1 MAAAALSSD
10 DDDDDDVSALHAA
23 PASIAAPASDAPAR
37 APASASNEM
46 RPAAT
51 LLTLPGVISAAEM
64 NTLSDSLGVSAARTL
79 SVSDTLKLH
88 GVLEAPAD
96 STQLMCAL
104 RRLAMAPLTRGL
116 SASTRIDE
124 AVAAVQADESA
135 RADARELSAR
145 IVNKCLAYAV
155 GGGASTARAF
165 APSGTQST
173 LGTGTRDMSS
183 MPRCT

>member
-1 MAAAALSSD
+1 
-10 DDDDDDVSALHAA
+10 
-23 PASIAAPASDAPAR
+23 
-37 APASASNEM
+37 
-46 RPAAT
+46 
-51 LLTLPGVISAAEM
+51 M
-64 NTLSDSLGVSAARTL
+64 NTLSDNLGVSAVRTL

-96 STQLMCAL
+96 STQL

-165 APSGTQST
+165 APSGTQSIHARDRDARHVQHAKVHIG
-173 LGTGTRDMSS
+173 GTHVVIE
-183 MPRCT
+183 

>member
-1 MAAAALSSD
+1 
-10 DDDDDDVSALHAA
+10 
-23 PASIAAPASDAPAR
+23 
-37 APASASNEM
+37 
-46 RPAAT
+46 
-51 LLTLPGVISAAEM
+51 M
-64 NTLSDSLGVSAARTL
+64 NTLSDNLGVSAVRTL

-96 STQLMCAL
+96 STQL

-145 IVNKCLAYAV
+145 IVNVWRMQLEEERRQHELAHRP
-155 GGGASTARAF
+155 GPNPR
-165 APSGTQST
+165 SGP
-173 LGTGTRDMSS
+173 GR
-183 MPRCT
+183 

>member
-1 MAAAALSSD
+1 
-10 DDDDDDVSALHAA
+10 
-23 PASIAAPASDAPAR
+23 
-37 APASASNEM
+37 
-46 RPAAT
+46 
-51 LLTLPGVISAAEM
+51 M

-124 AVAAVQADESA
+124 AVSAVQADESA

-145 IVNKCLAYAV
+145 IVNVWRMQLEEERRQHELAHRPGPNPRSGPGRETCRACQ
-155 GGGASTARAF
+155 GAHRRHTCFDA
-165 APSGTQST
+165 
-173 LGTGTRDMSS
+173 
-183 MPRCT
+183 